1 MSGALRLRLCASA
14 TEIIDTDVID
24 CGWEPE
30 DGEDE
35 YPTIRAHW
43 KGRALLVTPESA
55 EAVARELNALSN
67 LCDDTRL
74 ASIPK
79 GIKYHTYPSISSL
92 RLAAT
97 THDWL

>member
-35 YPTIRAHW
+35 YPTIRALEP
-43 KGRALLVTPESA
+43 GEIRLYRA
-55 EAVARELNALSN
+55 AREPFHAAAVKCRSAL
-67 LCDDTRL
+67 
-74 ASIPK
+74 A
-79 GIKYHTYPSISSL
+79 
-92 RLAAT
+92 
-97 THDWL
+97 